1 MGKRGKKRNDVLNGG
16 EIMGEPNDLTERTE
30 EVNEADVLEASDS
43 ENVIENNDSYEYTHN
58 ESYEE
63 SCDEGS
69 PIDTVQETIVEPEAA
84 PKPQPEVHVK
94 EKYDAENK
102 NQTGKY
108 RLCVVKRASLLRWVT
123 IKDKIKKINSID
135 FVVDGDSRTIYTREI
150 ATKSEAITIKKYLQ
164 GKGLKPVLENL

>member
-16 EIMGEPNDLTERTE
+16 EIMGEPNDLTETTE

-43 ENVIENNDSYEYTHN
+43 ENVIENNVSYEYTPN
-58 ESYEE
+58 ESVDEE
-63 SCDEGS
+63 A
-69 PIDTVQETIVEPEAA
+69 PMDTVQETIVEPEAA

>member
-16 EIMGEPNDLTERTE
+16 EIMGEPNDLAETTE
-30 EVNEADVLEASDS
+30 EVNEVDEVEASES
-43 ENVIENNDSYEYTHN
+43 EAVIENNDNYGYTPN
-58 ESYEE
+58 ESV
-63 SCDEGS
+63 DEAS
-69 PIDTVQETIVEPEAA
+69 PTDEVQETIVEPEPA

-108 RLCVVKRASLLRWVT
+108 RLCVVKEASPLRWVT
-123 IKDKIKKINSID
+123 IKDKIKKINSVD
-135 FVVDGDSRTIYTREI
+135 FVVDGDSHTIYTREI